1 MLHDLTFPQ
10 VLSHLIAQAESS
22 DGDGECMAILS
33 TCWCMLA
40 TTIPLASAAASAPNA
55 IRRLLPTLN
64 TCSSVTARTSIASG
78 IGFCFALC
86 HQALKEDDEHES
98 FADVHMLQE
107 QAEAALQLGISEST
121 KKRSKTDRKQ
131 QKAAFRVALAAVQ
144 GCEFDPER
152 LTITSSSGQA
162 VTEINTWTMH
172 AQVQALRLCLGL
184 GFSSII
190 GGSEFLQSML
200 EMDTFDK
207 GQDARVRVRSNTKA
221 EKSRSS
227 ERKNDRSK
235 CYRAGQHGE
244 ADYDE

>member
-1 MLHDLTFPQ
+1 MHRGHQPHNLTVPQ

-40 TTIPLASAAASAPNA
+40 TTIPLAAAAASAPNA

-107 QAEAALQLGISEST
+107 QAEAALKLGISESS
-121 KKRSKTDRKQ
+121 KKPHSALLLLPS
-131 QKAAFRVALAAVQ
+131 KAASSTPNDSPSRHPLAKLLRKSTR
-144 GCEFDPER
+144 GPCTRKF
-152 LTITSSSGQA
+152 
-162 VTEINTWTMH
+162 
-172 AQVQALRLCLGL
+172 RLCACA
-184 GFSSII
+184 S
-190 GGSEFLQSML
+190 
-200 EMDTFDK
+200 
-207 GQDARVRVRSNTKA
+207 A
-221 EKSRSS
+221 
-227 ERKNDRSK
+227 
-235 CYRAGQHGE
+235 
-244 ADYDE
+244 